1 MFVVCCTSE
10 RKIMI
15 HHSEKDYDVAL
26 GEATAGFKVKLEEMI
41 HKTQGSAMSVIERV
55 QRETPVDRVA
65 DSTSLEFSVDGAE
78 GSQNILMGLRNRKA
92 KNYFNEGLHKH
103 ALDQVCERAGI
114 PGTFVNRLLEKPY
127 GRELIVENLTTIF
140 KKDENKKFLI
150 RSVNDQVRGVLS
162 NSFKRMDSGP
172 IIEAFAKACE
182 NVGAVPVE
190 GVGGELRWA
199 VKAILPMVFQPA
211 AKRGMEEVLAFGIQL
226 SNSDYGKGVLGLN
239 AFCTRLVC
247 TNTAT
252 LEQVMRQVHLGKRLS
267 EDMEF
272 AADTYKADTNTQVL
286 AIRDMV
292 GQILAPEKINA
303 LVGRIGEALEKRID
317 PKEAWQEL
325 PKMGLLKGE
334 IDQVKALF
342 IDGDVEVLPRG
353 TTQARLS
360 NAVSWFAKSA
370 ATPERRL
377 ELEEIAGELLLPK
390 VKEKAAA

>member
-1 MFVVCCTSE
+1 
-10 RKIMI
+10 MI

-26 GEATAGFKVKLEEMI
+26 GEATAGFKAKLEDMI
-41 HKTQGSAMSVIERV
+41 HKTQGSALSVIEKI

-65 DSTSLEFSVDGAE
+65 DSTSLEFMTAGADNE
-78 GSQNILMGLRNRKA
+78 TIILGLRNRKA
-92 KNYFNEGLHKH
+92 KGFFQETLHKN

-114 PGTFVNRLLEKPY
+114 PSTYVNRLCAKPY
-127 GRELIVENLTTIF
+127 GRELIVENLSRIF
-140 KKDENKKFLI
+140 KEEDNKKFLV
-150 RSVNDQVRGVLS
+150 RSVNNVVRGVLS

-172 IIEAFAKACE
+172 IIEAFAKACSDI
-182 NVGAVPVE
+182 GAVPVE
-190 GVGGELRWA
+190 GIGGDLRWA

-267 EDMEF
+267 EDLEYSQETYMF
-272 AADTYKADTNTQVL
+272 DTKTQVS
-286 AIRDMV
+286 AVRDMV
-292 GQILAPEKINA
+292 HGVLAPAKVNA
-303 LVGRIGEALEKRID
+303 LVARIGEALEARID
-317 PKEAWQEL
+317 PKQAWQEL

-334 IDQVKALF
+334 VDKVKELF
-342 IDGDVEVLPRG
+342 TDGDVEMLPRG

-370 ATPERRL
+370 ASPERRL
-377 ELEEIAGELLLPK
+377 ELEEIAGQLLFAPAK
-390 VKEKAAA
+390 KRVMA

>member
-1 MFVVCCTSE
+1 
-10 RKIMI
+10 MI
-15 HHSEKDYDVAL
+15 HHSDVPYDVAL
-26 GEATAGFKVKLEEMI
+26 DAAASGFKAKLEEMI
-41 HKTQGSAMSVIERV
+41 HKTQASAEAVVARV
-55 QRETPVDRVA
+55 QRESPNDCVA
-65 DSTSLEFSVDGAE
+65 DTTTLEFMADADDAQAIVMSL
-78 GSQNILMGLRNRKA
+78 QNRKA
-92 KNYFNEGLHKH
+92 KNYFREGLHKN
-103 ALDQVCERAGI
+103 ALDQVAERAGI
-114 PGTFVNRLLEKPY
+114 PGTYINRLLEKPY

-140 KKDENKKFLI
+140 KKEPNKKVLV
-150 RSVNDQVRGVLS
+150 RSVNKQVRGVLS

-172 IIEAFAKACE
+172 IIDAFAKACNE
-182 NVGAVPVE
+182 VGAVPVE
-190 GVGGELRWA
+190 GVGGDLRWA
-199 VKAILPMVFQPA
+199 VKAILPLVFQPA

-226 SNSDYGKGVLGLN
+226 SNSDYGKGALGLN

-252 LEQVMRQVHLGKRLS
+252 LEQVMREVHLGKRLTDDIDFS
-267 EDMEF
+267 EK
-272 AADTYKADTNTQVL
+272 TRKADTQLQVL
-286 AIRDMV
+286 QIGDIV
-292 GQILAPEKINA
+292 KQILAPEKINA

-317 PKEAWQEL
+317 PKEAWQAL
-325 PKMGLLKGE
+325 PGMGLLKGE

-390 VKEKAAA
+390 EKKAKVAA